1 MQDVFVELK
10 PNFNQEDL
18 LMSNHENIVS
28 ADNFLPIP
36 PTDYSTLDLDEISF
50 NPQNIPSALESY
62 LKRAGQAPLLKAE
75 EEKILFET
83 LRVQKTLLEKILLQL
98 QNCNILDS
106 EYQERLKQVF
116 RKKRAT
122 DNHMKLSLEN
132 LGRLQDLISD
142 WKVDV
147 AVGLPNKQ
155 DGYFAKLKSEVKIVK
170 RSAGYGENHQVL
182 SKFSQAEALRSVL
195 NELQVVIERIQ
206 DIQQHLVKANL
217 LLVAS
222 IVKQFAFNDFPLSF
236 LDLMQ
241 EGSIGLMKAIYK
253 FRLEK
258 GYRFSTYATWWISQA
273 IRRALDEQSQLIR
286 LPIYVTEMRRRAAKA
301 SADLM
306 KRLGREPKMS
316 ELAEEVNIKDSRLR
330 NIIQAPKDLL
340 SLDSPIGGLD
350 DDRTTVADLIKD
362 KVTIS
367 PEEEMLSK
375 AREEILEHILSTLTP
390 QQERVIKL
398 RYGLFD
404 GECHTLAQI
413 GKKLKITRERV
424 RQIEE
429 EALNKLRHPTRRH
442 YWKELLD

>member
-1 MQDVFVELK
+1 ME
-10 PNFNQEDL
+10 
-18 LMSNHENIVS
+18 
-28 ADNFLPIP
+28 
-36 PTDYSTLDLDEISF
+36 
-50 NPQNIPSALESY
+50 
-62 LKRAGQAPLLKAE
+62 
-75 EEKILFET
+75 
-83 LRVQKTLLEKILLQL
+83 
-98 QNCNILDS
+98 
-106 EYQERLKQVF
+106 
-116 RKKRAT
+116 
-122 DNHMKLSLEN
+122 LSLET
-132 LGRLQDLISD
+132 LGQLQDLILD
-142 WKVDV
+142 LKADV
-147 AVGLPNKQ
+147 AVGLPNKPE
-155 DGYFAKLKSEVKIVK
+155 GYFARLKSEVKIVK
-170 RSAGYGENHQVL
+170 RNTDYGEDHQVL
-182 SKFSQAEALRSVL
+182 SKFSQAEELKSVL

-206 DIQQHLVKANL
+206 DIQQHLVKSNL

-222 IVKQFAFNDFPLSF
+222 IVKQFAFNEFPLSF

-241 EGSIGLMKAIYK
+241 EGSIGLMKAIHK

-286 LPIYVTEMRRRAAKA
+286 IPIYVTEMRRRAAKA
-301 SADLM
+301 SSDLM

-330 NIIQAPKDLL
+330 NLLQAPKDLL

-362 KVTIS
+362 KVTMS

-375 AREEILEHILSTLTP
+375 AREEILQHILSTLTP

-413 GKKLKITRERV
+413 GKQLKITRERV
-424 RQIEE
+424 RQIEA
-429 EALNKLRHPTRRH
+429 EALNKLRHPNRQH
-442 YWKELLD
+442 YWKELFD

>member
-1 MQDVFVELK
+1 MEDVFVELK
-10 PNFNQEDL
+10 PNFNREDL
-18 LMSNHENIVS
+18 LMSNYENIVS

-36 PTDYSTLDLDEISF
+36 PTDDSTLDLDEISF
-50 NPQNIPSALESY
+50 NPQNIPSALEAY

-83 LRVQKTLLEKILLQL
+83 LQVQKTLLEKILFQL
-98 QNCNILDS
+98 QDCNILDS

-116 RKKRAT
+116 RKKRAK
-122 DNHMKLSLEN
+122 DNQMELSLET
-132 LGRLQDLISD
+132 LGRLQDLILD
-142 WKVDV
+142 LKADV

-155 DGYFAKLKSEVKIVK
+155 DGDFFKSEVKIIK
-170 RSAGYGENHQVL
+170 RNTDYGENHQVL
-182 SKFSQAEALRSVL
+182 SKFSQAEALKSVL
-195 NELQVVIERIQ
+195 NELQTVIERIQ

-222 IVKQFAFNDFPLSF
+222 IVKQFSFNEFPLSF

-301 SADLM
+301 SMDLM
-306 KRLGREPKMS
+306 ERLGREPKMS

-330 NIIQAPKDLL
+330 NLLQAPKDLL
-340 SLDSPIGGLD
+340 SLDSPIGGSD
-350 DDRTTVADLIKD
+350 DGTTVADLIKD

-375 AREEILEHILSTLTP
+375 ARQEALEHILSTLTP
-390 QQERVIKL
+390 QQARVIKL

-413 GKKLKITRERV
+413 GKQLKITRERV
-424 RQIEE
+424 RQIEA

>member
-1 MQDVFVELK
+1 
-10 PNFNQEDL
+10 
-18 LMSNHENIVS
+18 MSNYENIVS

-36 PTDYSTLDLDEISF
+36 PTDYSTLDVDEISL
-50 NPQNIPSALESY
+50 NSQNIPSALDAY
-62 LKRAGQAPLLKAE
+62 LKRVGQVPLLEAE
-75 EEKILFET
+75 EEKMLFEA
-83 LRVQKTLLEKILLQL
+83 LQVQKTLLEKILLQL

-206 DIQQHLVKANL
+206 DIQQQIVKANL

-222 IVKQFAFNDFPLSF
+222 IVKQFAFNESPLSF

-241 EGSIGLMKAIYK
+241 EGSIGLMKAIHK

-273 IRRALDEQSQLIR
+273 IRRALDEHSQLIR
-286 LPIYVTEMRRRAAKA
+286 LPIYVTEVHRRAAKA
-301 SADLM
+301 SMDLM
-306 KRLGREPKMS
+306 KHLGREPKMS
-316 ELAEEVNIKDSRLR
+316 ELAEVVNIKDSRLR
-330 NIIQAPKDLL
+330 NLLQAPKDLL
-340 SLDSPIGGLD
+340 SLDSPIEGSD
-350 DDRTTVADLIKD
+350 DGTTVADLIKD
-362 KVTIS
+362 KMTIS
-367 PEEEMLSK
+367 PEEEILSK
-375 AREEILEHILSTLTP
+375 ARQEALEHILSTLTP
-390 QQERVIKL
+390 QQKSVIKL

-413 GKKLKITRERV
+413 STQLKISRERV

-442 YWKELLD
+442 YWKELLDS